1 MANYST
7 PTVVI
12 PALPVDCIDPVERF
26 ILTTVLEHQI
36 WEGALHLFAQEG
48 VDDEAFVSRTAL
60 DAVLDTQAPGTHR
73 LAMLL
78 AAQMRE
84 TSQADDPQPLICFI
98 NDLEPAR
105 VLQGVVRRHPDRLP
119 HVVIQQAFTCSRM
132 RPDGFGGAATLI
144 HAGGIEHVC
153 TTVWARQRI
162 AALHPEHQ
170 LVDGR
175 V

>member
-1 MANYST
+1 MAHYAT

-12 PALPVDCIDPVERF
+12 PALPVDCIEPVERF
-26 ILTTVLEHQI
+26 ILTSVFEHQL

-48 VDDEAFVSRTAL
+48 VDDELFVSRPTL
-60 DAVLDTQAPGTHR
+60 DAVLDRVEPGTHR

-78 AAQMRE
+78 AAQIRE
-84 TSQADDPQPLICFI
+84 PSQANDPQPLICFI
-98 NDLEPAR
+98 NELEPTR
-105 VLQGVVRRHPDRLP
+105 VLQGIVRRHTEQIP
-119 HVVIQQAFTCSRM
+119 HVVIQQAFTCSKM

-144 HAGGIEHVC
+144 HAEGIEHIC

-162 AALHPEHQ
+162 AALTERQ

>member
-1 MANYST
+1 MAHYAT

-12 PALPVDCIDPVERF
+12 PALPVACIDPVERF
-26 ILTTVLEHQI
+26 ILTSVFEHQL
-36 WEGALHLFAQEG
+36 WEGTLHLFAEDG
-48 VDDEAFVSRTAL
+48 VDDELFVSRQAL
-60 DAVLDTQAPGTHR
+60 DVVLDTQEPGTHR

-78 AAQMRE
+78 AAQIRE
-84 TSQADDPQPLICFI
+84 TSQANDPQPLICFI
-98 NDLEPAR
+98 NELEPAR
-105 VLQGVVRRHPDRLP
+105 VLQGIVQRHPKQVP
-119 HVVIQQAFTCSRM
+119 HVVIQQAFTCSVM

-144 HAGGIEHVC
+144 HAEGIEHIC

-162 AALHPEHQ
+162 AVLTERQ